1 MRSLERS
8 PYALQPPHPNAL
20 PASFS
25 TAQIPTSIQ
34 TGSDDDD
41 DDDLFTDPEEKAG
54 RTKKVMDDAEKEAR
68 DLSLYACRLE
78 LKALRELAESLKAM
92 RSEKDQ
98 TPRRPLSGGPTDVI
112 VQERE
117 ENEEMITKAQTE
129 DVIPSTRE
137 DVEMNE

>member
-1 MRSLERS
+1 M
-8 PYALQPPHPNAL
+8 
-20 PASFS
+20 
-25 TAQIPTSIQ
+25 
-34 TGSDDDD
+34 
-41 DDDLFTDPEEKAG
+41 
-54 RTKKVMDDAEKEAR
+54 MDDAEKEAR